1 MSKIYLF
8 DGSGGCDFCKEAT
21 GYSIDEEPITPHP
34 GCDCPIVE
42 IDPAGLPDCELVLR
56 DHFID
61 VYEVSETLEVPIDAC
76 NSSIDGLGEFSID
89 EDEEEGFDEGLREL
103 VVAAG
108 WSPPPSETLE
118 FDIPTPANRLLNLQV
133 HIYRYVAI
141 FEAEVAFVCTINGVS
156 EEIPGGQKT
165 GFYEKNVRLS
175 YDLITNVCSEGS
187 HDVPDLADDEA
198 LASYLDD
205 EDDGDTG

>member
-1 MSKIYLF
+1 MSKIYRF

-21 GYSIDEEPITPHP
+21 GYSIDEEPIRPHP

-42 IDPAGLPDCELVLR
+42 IDPADLPDCELVLK
-56 DHFID
+56 DHIID
-61 VYEVSETLEVPIDAC
+61 VYEVSETLEVVIDAC
-76 NSSIDGLGEFSID
+76 DNPIDTVGSLMDD
-89 EDEEEGFDEGLREL
+89 EDEEEGFDKGLREL

-118 FDIPTPANRLLNLQV
+118 LDIPTPANRLHNLQV

-141 FEAEVAFVCTINGVS
+141 FEAEVAYVCTINGES
-156 EEIPGGQKT
+156 EEVPGGQKT

-175 YDLITNVCSEGS
+175 YDLTSVVCSEGP
-187 HDVPDLADDEA
+187 HDVPDLADDER
-198 LASYLDD
+198 LASYLGDEDD
-205 EDDGDTG
+205 EDTG